1 MVDKLNVGIEVL
13 LNILYFIFT
22 FMLQQ
27 SKNGSLEKT
36 INIPTLLQPSAE
48 CQKEKSLF
56 RSG

>member
-1 MVDKLNVGIEVL
+1 MVDEINIGVEVSL
-13 LNILYFIFT
+13 DILCFIFT
-22 FMLQQ
+22 FMIQE

-48 CQKEKSLF
+48 CQVEKSLF